1 MDKRRRFSVPA
12 VGGSALL
19 TMFAVLCLTV
29 FALLS
34 LSTALS
40 GARLS
45 DRAIENTENYYAAL
59 VEAEEI
65 FARLR
70 SGEMPDGV
78 SESAGVYSYRCDVGG
93 ASALEVELRIDGGS
107 WEVLRWQ
114 YLPLEGWESDNSI
127 PVWKGDNT

>member
-1 MDKRRRFSVPA
+1 MDKRKTFSMPA
-12 VGGSALL
+12 VGGSALI

-29 FALLS
+29 FALLT

-45 DRAIENTENYYAAL
+45 SVSAEGAENYYAADTQ
-59 VEAEEI
+59 AEEI

-70 SGEMPDGV
+70 AGELPPEVREENGIYTY
-78 SESAGVYSYRCDVGG
+78 SCPIGSSAF
-93 ASALEVELRIDGGS
+93 LEVELRLREGC

-114 YLPLEGWESDNSI
+114 SCPADNWETDDSLP
-127 PVWKGDNT
+127 VA

>member
-45 DRAIENTENYYAAL
+45 DKAIENTENYYAAS

-70 SGEMPDGV
+70 AGEIPDGV
-78 SESAGVYSYRCDVGG
+78 VENSGVYSYRCDTGG
-93 ASALEVELRIDGGS
+93 ASALTVELGFDGEK

-114 YLPLEGWESDNSI
+114 YLPTEIWESDSHI
-127 PVWKGDNT
+127 PVWKGE